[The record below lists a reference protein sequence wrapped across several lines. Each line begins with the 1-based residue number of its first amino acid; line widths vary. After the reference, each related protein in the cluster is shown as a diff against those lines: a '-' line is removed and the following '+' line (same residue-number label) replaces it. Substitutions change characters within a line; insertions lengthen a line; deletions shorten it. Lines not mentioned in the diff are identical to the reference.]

1 MEKSVL
7 VVAAHPD
14 DEILGCGGIIAKHS
28 EKNDDVHVLIAAE
41 GHSARSRHERNSEDL
56 DIINHLKVCAKKAN
70 RLLGAKSIDFLD
82 LADNR
87 LDSLDRLDLIQK
99 LESVVI
105 RHNPDIVYVHH
116 LGDLNIDHRRLHEA
130 VLTACRPI
138 PGQSV
143 RQILSYEIMSSTEW
157 QTPNCGLYFIPNW
170 YEDISDQWLK
180 KKEALKV
187 YASEMREWPHSRS
200 IKSLEILAKHRGS
213 QVGLQK
219 AEAFMLIRQI
229 VQ

>member
-1 MEKSVL
+1 MKKSVL

-28 EKNDDVHVLIAAE
+28 ERKDDVHVLIAAE
-41 GHSARSRHERNSEDL
+41 GHSARSKSEMNSD
-56 DIINHLKVCAKKAN
+56 DFNMINHLKICAKKAN
-70 RLLGAKSIDFLD
+70 SLLGAKKIDFLD
-82 LADNR
+82 LPDKR
-87 LDSLDRLDLIQK
+87 LDSLDRLELIQK
-99 LESVVI
+99 LEAVVI
-105 RHNPDIVYVHH
+105 KQNPDIVYVHH

-143 RQILSYEIMSSTEW
+143 KKILSYEIMSSTEW
-157 QTPNCGLYFIPNW
+157 QSPNSGLYFIPNW

-187 YASEMREWPHSRS
+187 YESEMREWPHSRS